1 MVTRE
6 WGSLLEEDL
15 GIEPGSLVPHPPAG
29 GGKVYG
35 VSAGHLRALH
45 RGMSTDAREL

>member
-15 GIEPGSLVPHPPAG
+15 GIEPGSLVPHPPSG
-29 GGKVYG
+29 GAR
-35 VSAGHLRALH
+35 STEFLRVIY
-45 RGMSTDAREL
+45 ELCTVV